1 LSRVNVGEW
10 WFRSGGEGWYPGLYE
25 WFFRNTRR
33 GVALRAREEEPV
45 YEMLA
50 MLLEPDDL
58 VVEFGSGT
66 GNYTV
71 SLARRC
77 AGLVAI
83 EVSEEMHEYLRERV
97 LRKGLAN
104 VETRPGRVEDG
115 GDAVEKFDGALALG
129 PLFYVRN
136 LEEGLRAMASTLR
149 PGGWAVFSVPLLT
162 PEGRFFSLN
171 ELVARRRVY
180 LRSPEE
186 TARSAERAGLRVERT
201 GVVGIS
207 WRGLT
212 LVVQAHA

>member
-1 LSRVNVGEW
+1 VNVGEW

-33 GVALRAREEEPV
+33 GTALRAREEELV
-45 YEMLA
+45 YGMLA
-50 MLLEPDDL
+50 TLLEPEHS

-71 SLARRC
+71 PLARRC
-77 AGLVAI
+77 ADLVAT
-83 EVSEEMHEYLRERV
+83 EVSEEMHEYLRERL
-97 LRKGLAN
+97 LREGLAN

-115 GDAVEKFDGALALG
+115 GGAVEKFDGALALG

-136 LEEGLRAMASTLR
+136 LEEGLRAMASTLK

-162 PEGRFFSLN
+162 PEGCFFSLN

-186 TARSAERAGLRVERT
+186 TAKTAERAGLRVECT
-201 GVVGIS
+201 GVVGTS
-207 WRGLT
+207 CRGLT
-212 LVVQAHA
+212 LVVQANA

>member
-1 LSRVNVGEW
+1 VNVGEW

-25 WFFRNTRR
+25 WFFSNTRR
-33 GVALRAREEEPV
+33 GTALRAREEELV
-45 YEMLA
+45 YEMLTT
-50 MLLEPDDL
+50 LLESDHS

-71 SLARRC
+71 PLARRC
-77 AGLVAI
+77 ASMVAI
-83 EVSEEMHEYLRERV
+83 EVSEEMHGYLRERL
-97 LRKGLAN
+97 LREGLAN

-115 GDAVEKFDGALALG
+115 GDAVAKFDGALALG

-136 LEEGLRAMASTLR
+136 LEEGLRAMALALK

-171 ELVARRRVY
+171 ELVARRQVY

-201 GVVGIS
+201 GIVGTS

>member
-1 LSRVNVGEW
+1 
-10 WFRSGGEGWYPGLYE
+10 
-25 WFFRNTRR
+25 
-33 GVALRAREEEPV
+33 V

-50 MLLEPDDL
+50 TILEPDHS

-71 SLARRC
+71 PVARRC

-83 EVSEEMHEYLRERV
+83 EASEEMHGYLRER
-97 LRKGLAN
+97 LYREGLVN
-104 VETRPGRVEDG
+104 VETRPGRMEDG
-115 GDAVEKFDGALALG
+115 GGAVEKFDGALALG
-129 PLFYVRN
+129 SLFYVRN
-136 LEEGLRAMASTLR
+136 LEEGLRAMALALK

-171 ELVARRRVY
+171 ELVARRQVY

-186 TARSAERAGLRVERT
+186 TARSAKRAGLRVERT
-201 GVVGIS
+201 GVVGTS

-212 LVVQAHA
+212 LVVQGHA

>member
-1 LSRVNVGEW
+1 VNLGEW

-25 WFFRNTRR
+25 WFFSNTRR
-33 GVALRAREEEPV
+33 GTALRAREEEIV

-50 MLLEPDDL
+50 TILEPDHS

-71 SLARRC
+71 PLARRC
-77 AGLVAI
+77 AGMVAI
-83 EVSEEMHEYLRERV
+83 EVSEEMHGYLRKR
-97 LRKGLAN
+97 LYRKGLAN
-104 VETRPGRVEDG
+104 VETRQGRMEDG
-115 GDAVEKFDGALALG
+115 GGAVEKFDGALALG
-129 PLFYVRN
+129 SLFYVRN
-136 LEEGLRAMASTLR
+136 FEEGLRAMALTLK

-171 ELVARRRVY
+171 ELVARRQVY

-186 TARSAERAGLRVERT
+186 TVRSAKRAGLRVKRT
-201 GVVGIS
+201 GVVGTS

-212 LVVQAHA
+212 LVVQAQA